1 MKTLLI
7 NLIGKNQKLIY
18 NSAIEIHMIVVG
30 NRFGSKII
38 ENIEEMTNQKRDVFI
53 NTNNVYLYD
62 FRQKNIFTHNLFIVE
77 DQYNVDIIDTCK
89 KQKQIIYNVNHPLNK
104 KKEQIEKILYNK

>member
-38 ENIEEMTNQKRDVFI
+38 YNIEEMTNRKRDVFI
-53 NTNNVYLYD
+53 NTNNIYLYD
-62 FRQKNIFTHNLFIVE
+62 FQQKNIFAYNLFIVE
-77 DQYNVDIIDTCK
+77 DQYNVDMDTDK
-89 KQKQIIYNVNHPLNK
+89 PHIIYNINNPLNK
-104 KKEQIEKILYNK
+104 KKEQIENILYNK